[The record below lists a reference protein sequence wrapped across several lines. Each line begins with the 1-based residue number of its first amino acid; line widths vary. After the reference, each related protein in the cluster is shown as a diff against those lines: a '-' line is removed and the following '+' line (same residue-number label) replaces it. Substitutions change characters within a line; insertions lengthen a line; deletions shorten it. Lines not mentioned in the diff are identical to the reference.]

1 MTSVSSEIHP
11 QSDGESPA
19 PATPP
24 LSNQARLRAELN
36 QSRLNQHRW
45 LLLSREEEVGLDKEL
60 VEADQA
66 LARAREAEEKR
77 QQMLEEELRRN
88 QLEDDKR

>member
-1 MTSVSSEIHP
+1 M
-11 QSDGESPA
+11 
-19 PATPP
+19 
-24 LSNQARLRAELN
+24 
-36 QSRLNQHRW
+36 
-45 LLLSREEEVGLDKEL
+45 GLDKEL